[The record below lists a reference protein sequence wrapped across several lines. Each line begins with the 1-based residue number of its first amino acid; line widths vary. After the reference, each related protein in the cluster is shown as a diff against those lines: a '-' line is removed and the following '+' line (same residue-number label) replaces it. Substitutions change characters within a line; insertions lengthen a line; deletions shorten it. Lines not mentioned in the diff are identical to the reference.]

1 MKGKMYILM
10 AIVMVS
16 LCVAGCGKNNEK
28 QESYGKNNEKQKSSS
43 ESKEKKV
50 KSVKV
55 SVEDIKAMYKGWT
68 IEEQEN
74 GIGFNT
80 FENDERNYLRVYYLL
95 EGDQCRA
102 VRYQVSLNGYN
113 KGHSEN
119 IKKLS
124 KLMVTIPMLDA
135 FKFNGVSEQEFKQ
148 MEKKEDNRF
157 ALSKDNLEIR
167 YGIYDKMDDMPLLSV
182 TVRP

>member
-43 ESKEKKV
+43 ESKKKKV

-74 GIGFNT
+74 GIEFNT
-80 FENDERNYLRVYYLL
+80 FDNDERNYFRVFYFL
-95 EGDQCRA
+95 EGDQCR
-102 VRYQVSLNGYN
+102 
-113 KGHSEN
+113 KGLLFFRAAEHLHDTTKMILLPTSFFTGPTM
-119 IKKLS
+119 KHRSS
-124 KLMVTIPMLDA
+124 KIGRASCRERV
-135 FKFNGVSEQEFKQ
+135 
-148 MEKKEDNRF
+148 
-157 ALSKDNLEIR
+157 
-167 YGIYDKMDDMPLLSV
+167 
-182 TVRP
+182 

>member
-148 MEKKEDNRF
+148 MEEKEDNRF

-167 YGIYDKMDDMPLLSV
+167 YGIYDKMEDMPLLSV

>member
-1 MKGKMYILM
+1 M

-80 FENDERNYLRVYYLL
+80 FDNDERNYLKVYYLL

-157 ALSKDNLEIR
+157 ALSKDNLEIK
-167 YGIYDKMDDMPLLSV
+167 YGIYDGMEDMPLLSV

>member
-1 MKGKMYILM
+1 MKRKMYILL

-28 QESYGKNNEKQKSSS
+28 QDRPSAPKDE
-43 ESKEKKV
+43 KV

-68 IEEQEN
+68 IEEEKN
-74 GIGFNT
+74 GISFNT
-80 FENDERNYLRVYYLL
+80 FEDDEMNYLKAYYLL
-95 EGDQCRA
+95 EGDQCRK
-102 VRYQVSLNGYN
+102 VRYQVTLNGYN

-148 MEKKEDNRF
+148 MEKKADNDF
-157 ALSKDNLEIR
+157 ELSKDNLEIR
-167 YGIYDKMDDMPLLSV
+167 YCIYDSMDDMPLLLV
-182 TVRP
+182 TVSP

>member
-1 MKGKMYILM
+1 MYILL

-28 QESYGKNNEKQKSSS
+28 QDRPSAPKDE
-43 ESKEKKV
+43 KV

-68 IEEQEN
+68 IEEQEY
-74 GIGFNT
+74 GIVFNT
-80 FENDERNYLRVYYLL
+80 FENDEMNFFKVYYFL
-95 EGDQCRA
+95 EGDQCRK
-102 VRYQVSLNGYN
+102 VQYQVVLNGYN

-124 KLMVTIPMLDA
+124 ELMVTIPMLDA

-167 YGIYDKMDDMPLLSV
+167 YGIYDKMDDMPLLLV

>member
-10 AIVMVS
+10 AIVMVL
-16 LCVAGCGKNNEK
+16 LCVAGCDKNNEK
-28 QESYGKNNEKQKSSS
+28 QERPS
-43 ESKEKKV
+43 EPKDEKV
-50 KSVKV
+50 KSVQV
-55 SVEDIKAMYKGWT
+55 SVEDIKAMYKDWT
-68 IEEQEN
+68 IEEQKN

-80 FENDERNYLRVYYLL
+80 FENDERNYLKVYYFL

-124 KLMVTIPMLDA
+124 EVMTTIPMLDA

-148 MEKKEDNRF
+148 MEKEEDNKF
-157 ALSKDNLEIR
+157 TLSKDNLEIL
-167 YGIYDKMDDMPLLSV
+167 YGVYDKMNDMPLLMV
-182 TVRP
+182 LVKP

>member
-1 MKGKMYILM
+1 MKGKMHILI
-10 AIVMVS
+10 AIFMVL

-28 QESYGKNNEKQKSSS
+28 QDRPSAPKDEKA
-43 ESKEKKV
+43 

-68 IEEQEN
+68 IEEQEI

-80 FENDERNYLRVYYLL
+80 FDNDERNYLSVSYLL

-102 VRYQVSLNGYN
+102 VQYQVSLNGYN

-124 KLMVTIPMLDA
+124 ELMVTIPMLDA

-148 MEKKEDNRF
+148 MEEEEDNKF
-157 ALSKDNLEIR
+157 TLSKDNLLIQ
-167 YGIYDKMDDMPLLSV
+167 YCIYDDMEDMPLLLV

>member
-1 MKGKMYILM
+1 MKKKMYILM
-10 AIVMVS
+10 AIVMAV

-28 QESYGKNNEKQKSSS
+28 QESYGKNNEKQDRPSAPKD
-43 ESKEKKV
+43 EKA

-74 GIGFNT
+74 GIEFNT
-80 FENDERNYLRVYYLL
+80 FDNDERNYFRVFYFL
-95 EGDQCRA
+95 EGDQCRK
-102 VRYQVSLNGYN
+102 VDYQVVLNGYN

-124 KLMVTIPMLDA
+124 ELMVTIPMMDA

-148 MEKKEDNRF
+148 MEEKEDNRF
-157 ALSKDNLEIR
+157 ALSKDNLQIQ
-167 YGIYDKMDDMPLLSV
+167 YWIYDDMEDMPLLSV

>member
-28 QESYGKNNEKQKSSS
+28 QESYGKNNEKQKSPS

-50 KSVKV
+50 KSVQV

-68 IEEQEN
+68 IEEQKN

-80 FENDERNYLRVYYLL
+80 FENDERNYLKVYYFL

-102 VRYQVSLNGYN
+102 VQYQVSLNGYN

-124 KLMVTIPMLDA
+124 EVMTTIPMLDA

-148 MEKKEDNRF
+148 MEKEEDNKF
-157 ALSKDNLEIR
+157 TLSKDNLEIL
-167 YGIYDKMDDMPLLSV
+167 YGVYDKMDDMPLLMV
-182 TVRP
+182 LVKP

>member
-1 MKGKMYILM
+1 M

>member
-1 MKGKMYILM
+1 M

-68 IEEQEN
+68 IEEQKN

-80 FENDERNYLRVYYLL
+80 FENDERNYLAVYYLL
-95 EGDQCRA
+95 EGDQCRK

-124 KLMVTIPMLDA
+124 ELMVTIPMLDA
-135 FKFNGVSEQEFKQ
+135 FKFNGISEQEFKQ
-148 MEKKEDNRF
+148 MEEKDDNRF
-157 ALSKDNLEIR
+157 TLSKDNLEIK
-167 YGIYDKMDDMPLLSV
+167 YGVYDKMDDMPLLLV
-182 TVRP
+182 TVSP

>member
-1 MKGKMYILM
+1 MKGKMHILI
-10 AIVMVS
+10 AIFMVL

-28 QESYGKNNEKQKSSS
+28 QDRPSAPKDEKA
-43 ESKEKKV
+43 

-68 IEEQEN
+68 IEEQEI

-80 FENDERNYLRVYYLL
+80 FDNDERNYLSVSYLL

-102 VRYQVSLNGYN
+102 VQYQVSLNGYN

-124 KLMVTIPMLDA
+124 ELMVTIPMLDA
-135 FKFNGVSEQEFKQ
+135 FKFNGISEQEFKQ
-148 MEKKEDNRF
+148 MEEEEDNKF
-157 ALSKDNLEIR
+157 TLSKDNLLIQ
-167 YGIYDKMDDMPLLSV
+167 YCIYDDMEDMPLLLV

>member
-1 MKGKMYILM
+1 MKKKMYILM
-10 AIVMVS
+10 AIVMAV

-28 QESYGKNNEKQKSSS
+28 QESYGKNNEKQQRPS

-50 KSVKV
+50 KSVQV
-55 SVEDIKAMYKGWT
+55 SVEDIKAMYKDWT

-74 GIGFNT
+74 GIEFNT
-80 FENDERNYLRVYYLL
+80 FENDERNYLSVSYLL

-102 VRYQVSLNGYN
+102 VRYQVNLNGYN

-124 KLMVTIPMLDA
+124 ELMVTIPMLDA
-135 FKFNGVSEQEFKQ
+135 FKFNGISEQEFKQ
-148 MEKKEDNRF
+148 MEKEDDNKF
-157 ALSKDNLEIR
+157 TLSKDNLEIL
-167 YGIYDKMDDMPLLSV
+167 YGIYDKMDDMPLLMV
-182 TVRP
+182 LVKP

>member
-1 MKGKMYILM
+1 
-10 AIVMVS
+10 MVS

-80 FENDERNYLRVYYLL
+80 FENDERNYLRVYYCGWIPLCSRRKRNCIPYSS
-95 EGDQCRA
+95 GIMSRWVAIRQRMIISA
-102 VRYQVSLNGYN
+102 PSKSPIVRFVFPISIPNSIRGLFRNSL
-113 KGHSEN
+113 
-119 IKKLS
+119 
-124 KLMVTIPMLDA
+124 
-135 FKFNGVSEQEFKQ
+135 
-148 MEKKEDNRF
+148 
-157 ALSKDNLEIR
+157 
-167 YGIYDKMDDMPLLSV
+167 
-182 TVRP
+182 

>member
-148 MEKKEDNRF
+148 MEEEEDNKF
-157 ALSKDNLEIR
+157 ALSKDNFEIR
-167 YGIYDKMDDMPLLSV
+167 Y
-182 TVRP
+182 

>member
-74 GIGFNT
+74 GIGFN
-80 FENDERNYLRVYYLL
+80 
-95 EGDQCRA
+95 
-102 VRYQVSLNGYN
+102 
-113 KGHSEN
+113 
-119 IKKLS
+119 I
-124 KLMVTIPMLDA
+124 
-135 FKFNGVSEQEFKQ
+135 
-148 MEKKEDNRF
+148 
-157 ALSKDNLEIR
+157 
-167 YGIYDKMDDMPLLSV
+167 
-182 TVRP
+182 

>member
-10 AIVMVS
+10 AIVMVL
-16 LCVAGCGKNNEK
+16 LCVAGCDKNNEK
-28 QESYGKNNEKQKSSS
+28 QERPS
-43 ESKEKKV
+43 EPKDEKV

-55 SVEDIKAMYKGWT
+55 SVEDIKAMYKNWT

-80 FENDERNYLRVYYLL
+80 FENDERNYLKVYYFL

-124 KLMVTIPMLDA
+124 EVMTTIPMLDA

-148 MEKKEDNRF
+148 MEKEEDNKF
-157 ALSKDNLEIR
+157 TLSKDNLEIL
-167 YGIYDKMDDMPLLSV
+167 YGVYDKMNDMPLLMV
-182 TVRP
+182 LVKP

>member
-16 LCVAGCGKNNEK
+16 LCVAGCSKNNEK

>member
-1 MKGKMYILM
+1 MKRKMYILI
-10 AIVMVS
+10 AVVMVS

-28 QESYGKNNEKQKSSS
+28 QDRPSAPKDEKA
-43 ESKEKKV
+43 

-74 GIGFNT
+74 TITFNT
-80 FENDERNYLRVYYLL
+80 FDNDERNHLSVSYLL

-102 VRYQVSLNGYN
+102 VRYHVGLNGYN

-124 KLMVTIPMLDA
+124 GLMVTIPMLDA

-148 MEKKEDNRF
+148 MEEKEDNIF
-157 ALSKDNLEIR
+157 TLSKDNLQIR
-167 YGIYDKMDDMPLLSV
+167 YWIYDDMEDMPLLSV

>member
-1 MKGKMYILM
+1 M
-10 AIVMVS
+10 
-16 LCVAGCGKNNEK
+16 
-28 QESYGKNNEKQKSSS
+28 
-43 ESKEKKV
+43 
-50 KSVKV
+50 
-55 SVEDIKAMYKGWT
+55 
-68 IEEQEN
+68 
-74 GIGFNT
+74 
-80 FENDERNYLRVYYLL
+80 YYLL

-124 KLMVTIPMLDA
+124 ELMVTIPMLDA

-148 MEKKEDNRF
+148 MEEKEYNRF
-157 ALSKDNLEIR
+157 ALSKDNLEIK
-167 YGIYDKMDDMPLLSV
+167 YGIYDKMEDMPLLAV

>member
-1 MKGKMYILM
+1 MKGKMHILI
-10 AIVMVS
+10 AIFMVL

-28 QESYGKNNEKQKSSS
+28 QDRPSAPKDEKA
-43 ESKEKKV
+43 

-68 IEEQEN
+68 IKEEEN
-74 GIGFNT
+74 TIT
-80 FENDERNYLRVYYLL
+80 FDTFDNNDERNYLSVSYLL

-102 VRYQVSLNGYN
+102 VRYHVGLNGYN

-124 KLMVTIPMLDA
+124 ELMVTIPMLDA

-148 MEKKEDNRF
+148 MEEEEDNLF
-157 ALSKDNLEIR
+157 TLSKDNLQIR
-167 YGIYDKMDDMPLLSV
+167 YWIYDDMEDMPLLSV

>member
-1 MKGKMYILM
+1 MKKKVYILM
-10 AIVMVS
+10 AIVMAV
-16 LCVAGCGKNNEK
+16 LCVAGC
-28 QESYGKNNEKQKSSS
+28 GKNNEKQKSSS

-50 KSVKV
+50 KSVQV

-68 IEEQEN
+68 IEEEKN
-74 GIGFNT
+74 GISFNT
-80 FENDERNYLRVYYLL
+80 FEDDEMNYLKAYYLL

-124 KLMVTIPMLDA
+124 GLMVTIPMLDA

-148 MEKKEDNRF
+148 MEKKADNDF
-157 ALSKDNLEIR
+157 ELSKDNLEIR
-167 YGIYDKMDDMPLLSV
+167 YCIYDSMDDMPLLLV
-182 TVRP
+182 TVSP